1 MKGHKWS
8 ELTLQIME
16 DVPKKKKK
24 RTHARTHALTHGHR
38 LTVRDYEKNPNAM
51 ATGRFKNQ
59 ILKIYS
65 KGQ

>member
-24 RTHARTHALTHGHR
+24 THARTHALTHGHR
-38 LTVRDYEKNPNAM
+38 LTVRDYEKKTQCYGNRPFQKPNL
-51 ATGRFKNQ
+51 KNIQ
-59 ILKIYS
+59 
-65 KGQ
+65 

>member
-24 RTHARTHALTHGHR
+24 KRTHAHMLSRTAI
-38 LTVRDYEKNPNAM
+38 D
-51 ATGRFKNQ
+51 
-59 ILKIYS
+59 
-65 KGQ
+65 